1 MVKVMIVDDYELVRE
16 GIKRLIEFDGDICVA
31 DEACDGEECLGKI
44 RSVKPDVVLLD
55 INMPGKNGFEIL
67 KELRSRKNCPK
78 ILMLTVYSEV
88 EYLIKAIDM
97 GVDGYVLKDADSRE
111 LIRAVHIINGG
122 EKFIQ
127 PSLIPM
133 LNSRLI
139 ARDIDKEKIDFLSKR
154 ELEVLKIASV
164 GLLNKEIGEK
174 LDISERT
181 VKNHMANIFR
191 KLDCSDRTQAAVFCI
206 RNGLVKV
213 NG

>member
-1 MVKVMIVDDYELVRE
+1 MVRVMIVDDYELVRE
-16 GIKRLIEFDGDICVA
+16 GIKRLIEFDDDICVA
-31 DEACDGEECLGKI
+31 DEACDGEECLDKI

-55 INMPGKNGFEIL
+55 INMPGKNGFDIL
-67 KELRSRKNCPK
+67 KELHSRKSCPK
-78 ILMLTVYSEV
+78 ILMLTVYNEV

-111 LIRAVHIINGG
+111 LIRAIHIINEG

-139 ARDIDKEKIDFLSKR
+139 ARDIDKEKISFLSER
-154 ELEVLKIASV
+154 ELEVLKLASV

-191 KLDCSDRTQAAVFCI
+191 KIDCNDRTQAAVFSI

>member
-97 GVDGYVLKDADSRE
+97 GADGYVLKDADSRE

-154 ELEVLKIASV
+154 ELEVLKLASV

-191 KLDCSDRTQAAVFCI
+191 KLDCSDRTQAAVFSI